1 MIFDAKKVTYN
12 KYSCT
17 ISGMSRETMKM
28 DGRNSAEY
36 QIWKKRDIMVI
47 LEFDF
52 KSLDDKIV
60 NSAVSLLKT
69 QAKNVKVIWEMQ

>member
-1 MIFDAKKVTYN
+1 
-12 KYSCT
+12 
-17 ISGMSRETMKM
+17 
-28 DGRNSAEY
+28 
-36 QIWKKRDIMVI
+36 MVI

-69 QAKNVKVIWEMQ
+69 QAKKKNVKFIWRCSSFHFESFLEREGASL